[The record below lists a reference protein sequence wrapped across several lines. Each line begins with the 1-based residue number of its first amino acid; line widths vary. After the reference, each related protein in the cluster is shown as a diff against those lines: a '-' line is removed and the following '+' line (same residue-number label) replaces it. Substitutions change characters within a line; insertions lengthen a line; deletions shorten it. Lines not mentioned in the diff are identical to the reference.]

1 MPENKNKT
9 HKKQKKTENNFAFI
23 DSQNLYLSIRSQWWE
38 MDYWKFLVYLKD
50 KFKVNKIF
58 LFIWYLPWN
67 ESLYTE
73 LQEYWYIL
81 VFKPIMELKDGN
93 IKWNVDAELVLHT
106 MIHYE
111 NFDKAIIIS
120 WDWDFH
126 CLIEYLEQK
135 DKLKRLI
142 IPNRYKY
149 SALLRRFNDYIFYLS
164 NPNLREKIWKIKDKK
179 NKKKENKKRE
189 V

>member
-1 MPENKNKT
+1 M
-9 HKKQKKTENNFAFI
+9 KKLKSENNFAFI
-23 DSQNLYLSIRSQWWE
+23 DSQNLYLSIKSQWWE
-38 MDYWKFLVYLKD
+38 IDYKRFHVYLRD
-50 KFKVNKIF
+50 KFKVNKVF

-67 ESLYTE
+67 ENLYTQ

-81 VFKPIMELKDGN
+81 VFKPILELKDGK

-111 NFDKAIIIS
+111 DFDKAVIIS

-126 CLIEYLEQK
+126 CLIEYLEGQ
-135 DKLKRLI
+135 DKLKKLI
-142 IPNRYKY
+142 IPNEKKY
-149 SALLRRFNDYIFYLS
+149 SSLLKKFSKYCFFLS
-164 NPNLREKIWKIKDKK
+164 YKNLRDKIWKKAQ
-179 NKKKENKKRE
+179 KKK